1 MTLVK
6 SISVIQSLSVSWC
19 SESFMKVQIIIW
31 RSCHAKSRKFSIIV
45 GFKSWSED
53 QIWKIEELHNDFYV
67 EWNPTILRRI
77 LRGGYL
83 LLLYFQRWVKR
94 NSVLTSILTY
104 WRHSKKHT
112 RNFIRIPS
120 SVFLTNDS
128 PSPIFSHFPSIL
140 RYLPNCKH
148 LTFHFNWIIIIGAQ
162 HHPCIVAGV
171 SILFRNLVCFHIV
184 CIVLGSQLPF
194 FSKIQ

>member
-1 MTLVK
+1 MKKIFEVDIIAIPVISRTDNFHWKNIFIIKKIFSHLTLVK

-94 NSVLTSILTY
+94 NSVLTSILT
-104 WRHSKKHT
+104 
-112 RNFIRIPS
+112 P
-120 SVFLTNDS
+120 
-128 PSPIFSHFPSIL
+128 
-140 RYLPNCKH
+140 
-148 LTFHFNWIIIIGAQ
+148 
-162 HHPCIVAGV
+162 
-171 SILFRNLVCFHIV
+171 
-184 CIVLGSQLPF
+184 
-194 FSKIQ
+194 

>member
-1 MTLVK
+1 MFQLFKVCQLVGVLK
-6 SISVIQSLSVSWC
+6 VSW
-19 SESFMKVQIIIW
+19 
-31 RSCHAKSRKFSIIV
+31 RSKFLSGGVAMPKSRKFSIIV

-128 PSPIFSHFPSIL
+128 PSPIHI
-140 RYLPNCKH
+140 
-148 LTFHFNWIIIIGAQ
+148 
-162 HHPCIVAGV
+162 
-171 SILFRNLVCFHIV
+171 ILFSVYFA
-184 CIVLGSQLPF
+184 LP
-194 FSKIQ
+194 SKL